1 MRAPKRPSVFLQRNT
16 KFQNCTQTV
25 LRFSSGKCNILKT
38 VPKRPSVF
46 SQQNTKFWKLHPNS
60 HSFFYN
66 EMQNS
71 ESCTQTAI
79 HDSLKEIRNVT
90 IYHQFSFVSQKQKKN
105 QKYDFE
111 ISWFVF
117 LQWKTK
123 SETLLNFE
131 LHIIHKEGY
140 KNIDYRKLLTS
151 IYNGFL
157 KPVVYCKKNRCKKV
171 SPH

>member
-25 LRFSSGKCNILKT
+25 LRFSSGKCKILKT

-90 IYHQFSFVSQKQKKN
+90 IYHQFSFVSQKQKKIKNMILRYLGLFFYNEKQN
-105 QKYDFE
+105 QKHYWTLNYTLF
-111 ISWFVF
+111 
-117 LQWKTK
+117 TK
-123 SETLLNFE
+123 RV
-131 LHIIHKEGY
+131 IKI
-140 KNIDYRKLLTS
+140 
-151 IYNGFL
+151 
-157 KPVVYCKKNRCKKV
+157 
-171 SPH
+171 